1 VRVKD
6 LNKVN
11 IIFRASLELI
21 KKEGI
26 AGLTMSKL
34 ARKAG
39 LATGTLYIYFKSK
52 EELLNQ
58 LYNSLYKESAV
69 RFMTGYDPEEPFLTG
84 LKKVWLNYLKHRIE
98 HYEESVFLEQYYR
111 SPYISAREIQ
121 MAEFMKSPVQQ
132 MIRRGKDL
140 GLVKQDV
147 DDEMLF
153 LAMLG
158 FIRELADEHVSG
170 VYELNQ
176 KRIEQAFQL
185 SWHTIKM

>member
-1 VRVKD
+1 MRVKD
-6 LNKVN
+6 LNKVD

-21 KKEGI
+21 MKEGI

-52 EELLNQ
+52 EELLNK
-58 LYNSLYKESAV
+58 LYSTLYKESAD
-69 RFMTGYDPEEPFLTG
+69 RFMTGYDSKEPFLTG
-84 LKKVWLNYLKHRIE
+84 LKKVWINYLKHRIE

-111 SPYISAREIQ
+111 SPYISKKEIQ

-132 MIRRGKDL
+132 MIRRGKDE
-140 GLVKQDV
+140 GVVKQDV

-153 LAMLG
+153 LSMLG
-158 FIRELADEHVSG
+158 FIRELADEHVTG
-170 VYELNQ
+170 VYELDH

-185 SWHTIKM
+185 SWHSIRT